1 VRDLVIVI
9 ADLYLPHAADID
21 ATPTGARFPGLERIA
36 RFGER
41 SPLAH
46 GWRAWLAGRC
56 ARADLIG
63 VAPACIAAAAS
74 DAAPAGATRW
84 LATPLHLSAGPAGV
98 HLDRRGILRL
108 RAAELAELAAGFAAS
123 FAGAGLVLRPLP
135 SGEFLLDA
143 TGIPAVESTEP
154 ALCLG
159 GDLAQALPRGA
170 AAVPLRRALAEIEMW
185 LHGAALNEARARR
198 GEPPVTTLWL
208 WGGGWCEVRPERRA
222 AAHTWPAYG
231 ADAYLQG
238 LWHLQGSVCRDLP
251 ERLEGA
257 PGAQAGGAVWV
268 LEVGRQLQIDG
279 NSTFEEALARLDAAF
294 VSPALEALRR
304 GALASVTVVAN
315 DRLTTLGRRSGLR
328 LWRRPRAGL
337 RSLT

>member
-9 ADLYLPHAADID
+9 ADLYLPEAADTD
-21 ATPTGARFPGLERIA
+21 AITGCFPGLERVA

-46 GWRAWLAGRC
+46 GWRAWLAERC
-56 ARADLIG
+56 ARAELSG
-63 VAPACIAAAAS
+63 VAPACIAAAVS
-74 DAAPAGATRW
+74 DAAPVGATRW

-98 HLDRRGILRL
+98 QLDRRGILRL
-108 RAAELAELAAGFAAS
+108 GAAERAELAGAFAES
-123 FAGAGLVLRPLP
+123 FAGTGLLLQPLR

-143 TGIPAVESTEP
+143 TGIPAVATTEP

-170 AAVPLRRALAEIEMW
+170 EAVPLRRTLAEIEMW
-185 LHGAALNEARARR
+185 LHGAALNARRERR
-198 GEPPVTTLWL
+198 GERPVTTLWL
-208 WGGGWCEVRPERRA
+208 WGGGSGDLRPERRVA
-222 AAHTWPAYG
+222 RHGWLAYG

-238 LWHLQGSVCRDLP
+238 LWHLQGGACRDLP
-251 ERLEGA
+251 ERLEEAADA
-257 PGAQAGGAVWV
+257 PAGGAVWL
-268 LEVGRQLQIDG
+268 LEVGRQLQIDE
-279 NSTFEEALARLDAAF
+279 NSSFEAALARLDAAF
-294 VSPALEALRR
+294 VSPAVEALGR
-304 GALASVTVVAN
+304 GALASVTVIAN
-315 DRLTTLGRRSGLR
+315 GRRTTLSRRGRLR